1 MYEILFKA
9 IKSNKMYHQSQSPFI
24 ETAILIL
31 ITFSRTDFL
40 PRLFQELFFLYLN
53 CSNLF
58 DFSIECEQC
67 CLYFTFTEEYFNI

>member
-1 MYEILFKA
+1 MYEILFEA
-9 IKSNKMYHQSQSPFI
+9 IQSNKMYHQSRQRQSPFI

-40 PRLFQELFFLYLN
+40 PRLKKWLFLYLN

-58 DFSIECEQC
+58 DFSIECEQ
-67 CLYFTFTEEYFNI
+67 

>member
-9 IKSNKMYHQSQSPFI
+9 IQSNKMYHQSQSPFI

-40 PRLFQELFFLYLN
+40 PRLKKWLFLYLN

-58 DFSIECEQC
+58 DFSIECEQ
-67 CLYFTFTEEYFNI
+67 